1 MIAKKI
7 TLINKYG
14 LHARAAAK
22 FVSIA
27 SRSSSK
33 ISVHYLDKI
42 ANGKSI
48 MDIMMLAAVLNSELE
63 IRIDGVDE
71 HEVLTNLEKL
81 INERFGEKE

>member
-1 MIAKKI
+1 MISKKI
-7 TLINKYG
+7 SLINKYG

-27 SRSSSK
+27 SRSGSK
-33 ISVHYLDKI
+33 ITVHYLDKT

-63 IRIDGVDE
+63 IKAEGEDE
-71 HEVLTNLEKL
+71 QEVLNNLEQL

>member
-1 MIAKKI
+1 MLSKKL

-27 SRSSSK
+27 SRSGSK
-33 ISVHYLDKI
+33 VSVHYLDKI

-48 MDIMMLAAVLNSELE
+48 MDIMMLAAVLNGELE
-63 IRIDGVDE
+63 IQADGDDE
-71 HEVLTNLEKL
+71 QEVLASLEKL

>member
-1 MIAKKI
+1 MISKKI

-27 SRSSSK
+27 SRSASK
-33 ISVHYLDKI
+33 VSVNYLDKT

-48 MDIMMLAAVLNSELE
+48 MDIMMLAAVLNGELE
-63 IRIDGVDE
+63 IKAEGEDE
-71 HEVLTNLEKL
+71 QEVLTNLEKL